1 MEVYDEL
8 EILDKYEE
16 TIFSFLAENCSEFND
31 EHIKKLVNL
40 KVEQYNQLKSQLQQ
54 KENIIKDVREYI
66 ADRVAPDVNDYNIEF
81 RLKLNTT
88 VDEFIRHLSKI
99 LDRAQNE

>member
-1 MEVYDEL
+1 MSEEDKKIFQRLIYYNDKEHLAKRIIEL
-8 EILDKYEE
+8 QH
-16 TIFSFLAENCSEFND
+16 N
-31 EHIKKLVNL
+31 IKDLWA
-40 KVEQYNQLKSQLQQ
+40 QLQQ

-88 VDEFIRHLSKI
+88 VDEFIRHLSEI
-99 LDRAQNE
+99 LDKENK